1 MGERVTRE
9 RAPQRTTSGPA
20 AERPATVMPIITVD
34 SVDDARAFYVD
45 KLGFGHMMGM
55 LGKDGQLDFCT
66 VTLGGARVMLNRP
79 QGEGQ
84 GAGQTVGRTTE
95 KRPVEIYLEV
105 GDVKAYHHEVKTR
118 GVKITSPLTTQW
130 WGDRTFT
137 VQDPYGYQLWFF
149 QPGGEMKPPPGAKI
163 V

>member
-1 MGERVTRE
+1 M
-9 RAPQRTTSGPA
+9 PQVIPMIAVQS
-20 AERPATVMPIITVD
+20 VD
-34 SVDDARAFYVD
+34 SARSFYVD

-66 VTLGGARVMLNRP
+66 VTLDGAKVMLMRP
-79 QGEGQ
+79 QQKVEGI
-84 GAGQTVGRTTE
+84 APSAT

-105 GDVKAYHHEVKTR
+105 ANVNSYHNDVKKR
-118 GVKITSPLTTQW
+118 GVTITNPLTDQW

-137 VQDPYGYQLWFF
+137 VMDPFGYQVWFY
-149 QPGGEMKPPPGAKI
+149 QTVAEPKPPQGAKL